1 MDSHIDGDS
10 FAKTMLAIMVMA
22 IVGAGFLMKE
32 AWELYTTA
40 EEEKPNPI
48 RNEKLAIVEDTLN
61 PDDSRIVS
69 RVVVNKQKF
78 IIFKLGRNYY
88 AFEEQK

>member
-1 MDSHIDGDS
+1 MNLNEKRMSPDGL
-10 FAKTMLAIMVMA
+10 MLFIIFV
-22 IVGAGFLMKE
+22 IGFFVVLGIF
-32 AWELYTTA
+32 LIPD
-40 EEEKPNPI
+40 EEQPNPI
-48 RNEKLAIVEDTLN
+48 RNEQLKIVEDTLSV
-61 PDDSRIVS
+61 DDSRIVS

>member
-1 MDSHIDGDS
+1 MDLN
-10 FAKTMLAIMVMA
+10 KRTEPNMLMPCTIFV
-22 IVGAGFLMKE
+22 IGFVVVLV
-32 AWELYTTA
+32 LFLIPD

-48 RNEKLAIVEDTLN
+48 RNEQLTIVEDTLN

-69 RVVVNKQKF
+69 RVTVNKQKF